1 MRIAALTGIVEEA
14 CIGAAEAGLPARRA
28 LNALLV
34 GCVEGIADEAAA
46 EALSIGRREALALAI
61 RAAAIEGPMRA
72 RLRCEACGEALDLSL
87 PPLDLVSEGGAEAE
101 LALEDVRLGCRAVTA
116 ADQAAVAHLADD
128 PEAAAAALLARCVTV
143 LQGPADVAG
152 LPRHLREAA
161 AARLFEIDPMA
172 ETLLSTACPACGV
185 AVRGSLDAGA
195 FLVAEIARRGAALSR
210 EVLLIARA
218 TGWSEAAILALPR
231 RRRQRY
237 AELLGA
243 EAAP

>member
-1 MRIAALTGIVEEA
+1 MRIAALTGAVEEA
-14 CIGAAEAGLPARRA
+14 CIDAAEAGLPARRA

-34 GCVEGIADEAAA
+34 GCVDGIADEAAA
-46 EALSIGRREALALAI
+46 EALSVGRREALALSI
-61 RAAAIEGPMRA
+61 RAASIEGPMRA

-87 PPLDLVSEGGAEAE
+87 PPLDLISEGGAQAE
-101 LALEDVRLGCRAVTA
+101 LALEDVRLRCRAVTA
-116 ADQAAVAHLADD
+116 ADQAAVAHLAGD
-128 PEAAAAALLARCVTV
+128 PEAAAAALLARCVEV
-143 LQGPADVAG
+143 LDGPAE

-161 AARLFEIDPMA
+161 AARLFELDPMA
-172 ETLLSTACPACGV
+172 ETLLAAACPACGAVV
-185 AVRGSLDAGA
+185 AGSLDAGA

-218 TGWSEAAILALPR
+218 TGWSESAILALPR

-243 EAAP
+243 EAMP